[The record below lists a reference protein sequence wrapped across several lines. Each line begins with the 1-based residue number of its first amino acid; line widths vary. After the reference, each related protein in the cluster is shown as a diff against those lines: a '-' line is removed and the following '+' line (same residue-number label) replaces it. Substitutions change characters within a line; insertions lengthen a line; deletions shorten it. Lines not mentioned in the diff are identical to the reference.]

1 MYLNDDALTPRDQI
15 GDDML
20 RRMLDESRA
29 CPSEPPTPPCN
40 RPDAPIRNQWGLLQ
54 YPLASVYAPWQEFDN
69 LYDRDTAL
77 LRGTL
82 FSELDLPFM
91 GQTVTKGGHCRG

>member
-1 MYLNDDALTPRDQI
+1 MYLNDDTPMPRDRI
-15 GDDML
+15 GDDTL
-20 RRMLDESRA
+20 RRMLDESRS
-29 CPSEPPTPPCN
+29 CPSEPRTPSCN

-54 YPLASVYAPWQEFDN
+54 YPLASMYAPLQEFDN

-77 LRGTL
+77 TRGTL

-91 GQTVTKGGHCRG
+91 GATVTKGGRCRG